1 MIKPALTFAALAA
14 ATSLA
19 LLAASSPDARANAPT
34 DYAERLYAD
43 FSAASSQV
51 VVFKL
56 KTLAEGGM
64 SQLEGRRFAEIAGE
78 PTYRIAFDETRE
90 SKFVDGSFD
99 KSYIAG
105 DRTELDGRVDD
116 FDVVGRRFKEGRY
129 RLLSITATLK
139 GETRRHQALEFC
151 WDTDNHCVVFDPQ
164 IELMDSMVANYRQAK
179 AEGIGPQVIE
189 EAATTAFVDGKAAG
203 SCGLASNRGIK
214 GRTLSWGARTLTYK
228 NLYGITVVVKN
239 LASQRAGISCDR
251 SCIPQM
257 HADSNVSSA
266 WANVGFSATCAN
278 AWNTGTTGKNGKA
291 IAETRCTHKAIGSA
305 SASVSHV
312 GKGSGVSLAWHLS
325 GSSDGTG
332 GSLSD
337 SCSIF

>member
-1 MIKPALTFAALAA
+1 MMKPALTFAALAA

-19 LLAASSPDARANAPT
+19 LLAASSPNARASAPT
-34 DYAERLYAD
+34 DYAERLYSD
-43 FSAASSQV
+43 FSAASDHI

-56 KTLAEGGM
+56 KTVAEGGM
-64 SQLEGRRFAEIAGE
+64 DQLEGRRFAEIAGE
-78 PTYRIAFDETRE
+78 PNYRIAFDETRD

-99 KSYIAG
+99 KTYIAKE
-105 DRTELDGRVDD
+105 RSELDGGVDD
-116 FDVVGRRFKEGRY
+116 FDVVGRPYKEGRY
-129 RLLSITATLK
+129 RLLSVTATLN

-189 EAATTAFVDGKAAG
+189 EAATAVIVDGKAAG

-214 GRTLSWGARTLTYK
+214 SRTLSWGARTLTYK

-251 SCIPQM
+251 SCMPQM

-305 SASVSHV
+305 SASVTHV

-337 SCSIF
+337 SCSVF